1 MDCWRAAT
9 RLAEAQQCLNH
20 PHAAVVEGFGGT
32 EGSLLRG
39 IADVM
44 LYDSKQDLVQSNF
57 RMFGG

>member
-1 MDCWRAAT
+1 M
-9 RLAEAQQCLNH
+9 LAEAQQCLNH
-20 PHAAVVEGFGGT
+20 PHAAVVEGFGAT

>member
-1 MDCWRAAT
+1 M
-9 RLAEAQQCLNH
+9 LAEAQQCLNH